1 MTVVLAA
8 HSVPAA
14 RAAGGRGERNTA
26 AAMTTSMPATR
37 KAFRDIAP
45 PLLCEPRIVRAEP
58 GAPAAPGGKP
68 GAEPRAAG
76 GAVSRLG
83 EDGVGHGLRSLEHRE
98 VDAGRVGRV
107 HAIVCEHDL
116 SVLLPVLP
124 DEARG
129 RLVLALQ

>member
-45 PLLCEPRIVRAEP
+45 PFLCEPRIVRAEP
-58 GAPAAPGGKP
+58 GAPGAPGGNLVP
-68 GAEPRAAG
+68 TLGQPAG
-76 GAVSRLG
+76 PCQGWVKTASATVS
-83 EDGVGHGLRSLEHRE
+83 GVSSTGK
-98 VDAGRVGRV
+98 
-107 HAIVCEHDL
+107 
-116 SVLLPVLP
+116 
-124 DEARG
+124 
-129 RLVLALQ
+129 